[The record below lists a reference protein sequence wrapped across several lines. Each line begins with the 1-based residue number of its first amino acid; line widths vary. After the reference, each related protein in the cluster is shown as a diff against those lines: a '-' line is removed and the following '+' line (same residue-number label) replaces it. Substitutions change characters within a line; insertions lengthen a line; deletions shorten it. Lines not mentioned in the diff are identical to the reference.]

1 MPTTSP
7 RDSMRLTMEL
17 TMLLASTSTLRPRVD
32 RVVAQLA
39 GGVQRPHGGLEG
51 GGHAVVDLDVA
62 ERRGAREEH
71 AALAPGHQDA
81 GRHGLAADRRRR
93 GVLTG
98 VADLVAVQNARVE
111 AVRRGHRN
119 APGERSLDVIVIGAD
134 LRRGDDQAVQGRV
147 LHDLVD
153 DLQLARD
160 VVDRRLGAE
169 HQQVD
174 AERPGRHQR
183 ARIGR
188 IEEAVAGGVGD
199 DGEGQLAVLGM
210 EVLGPA
216 ASLDASSKL

>member
-1 MPTTSP
+1 MIWLMISSSRGMSSTGASEPSI
-7 RDSMRLTMEL
+7 SRLT
-17 TMLLASTSTLRPRVD
+17 P
-32 RVVAQLA
+32 
-39 GGVQRPHGGLEG
+39 
-51 GGHAVVDLDVA
+51 
-62 ERRGAREEH
+62 
-71 AALAPGHQDA
+71 
-81 GRHGLAADRRRR
+81 
-93 GVLTG
+93 
-98 VADLVAVQNARVE
+98 NAR
-111 AVRRGHRN
+111 AATSGHRN